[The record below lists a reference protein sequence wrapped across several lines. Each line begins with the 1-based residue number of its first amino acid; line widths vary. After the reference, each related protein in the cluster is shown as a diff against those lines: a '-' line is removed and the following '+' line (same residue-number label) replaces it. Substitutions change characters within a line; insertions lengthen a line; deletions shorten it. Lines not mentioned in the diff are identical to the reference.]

1 MDKKVEIVFG
11 RQPEVVEKIVKVP
24 VRVNPKTTGEII
36 GDCVGNLCG
45 LGALVG
51 MFYFLYKLYKL
62 TRFEPAYKKE
72 KKDDK

>member
-51 MFYFLYKLYKL
+51 MFYFLYKL
-62 TRFEPAYKKE
+62 TRFEPAYKRDR
-72 KKDDK
+72 KDDK